1 MTAAQ
6 TIAPAI
12 ARRPRRQSSI
22 SLKYLWCEL
31 RRPFRRSTLIFNL
44 ALPVVLYLALF
55 RTNHSANLPGG
66 NFAMWMMI
74 GIAVYGAATSATS
87 YAASISVD
95 EANGWT
101 RTIRLTPLSSVGY
114 VLIKVLCA
122 MVMALAPTLLIGILG
137 MLTGAHGTL
146 RAWVVGLTA
155 AWLSSAIFSA
165 FGLAIGLSLRP
176 DVVMHIP
183 GLVITGLAFLGN
195 VFIPLSG
202 TMLTIGRWSPAYGIT
217 ALARY
222 PLTNGMDI
230 GGGHDSL
237 SAAIIGTL
245 CWFAGFVFWASRR
258 FGKSTG
264 RQ

>member
-1 MTAAQ
+1 
-6 TIAPAI
+6 
-12 ARRPRRQSSI
+12 
-22 SLKYLWCEL
+22 
-31 RRPFRRSTLIFNL
+31 
-44 ALPVVLYLALF
+44 
-55 RTNHSANLPGG
+55 
-66 NFAMWMMI
+66 MWMMI
-74 GIAVYGAATSATS
+74 GIAVYGAATASTS

-114 VLIKVLCA
+114 VLVKVLCA
-122 MVMALAPTLLIGILG
+122 MAIALAPTLLIGLIGL
-137 MLTGAHGTL
+137 LTGAHGTL
-146 RAWVVGLTA
+146 RVWVIGLGA

-165 FGLAIGLSLRP
+165 FGLALGLSLRP
-176 DVVMHIP
+176 KVVMHVP

-195 VFIPLSG
+195 VFVPLSG

-222 PLTNGMDI
+222 PLTNGIDI

-237 SAAIIGTL
+237 TAALIGTF

-258 FGKSTG
+258 FTKSTG

>member
-1 MTAAQ
+1 MTAQAL
-6 TIAPAI
+6 PAVATPK
-12 ARRPRRQSSI
+12 ARHRSAI
-22 SLKYLWCEL
+22 SLKYLWCEM
-31 RRPFRRSTLIFNL
+31 RRPFRRSTMLFNL
-44 ALPVVLYLALF
+44 ALPAVLYLALF
-55 RTNHSANLPGG
+55 RTVHTAELPDG

-74 GIAVYGAATSATS
+74 GIAVYGAATASTS

-101 RTIRLTPLSSVGY
+101 RPIRLTPLSSVGY
-114 VLIKVLCA
+114 VLVKVLCA
-122 MVMALAPTLLIGILG
+122 MAIALAPTLLIGLIGL
-137 MLTGAHGTL
+137 LTGAHGTL
-146 RAWVVGLTA
+146 RVWVIGLGA

-165 FGLAIGLSLRP
+165 FGLALGLSLRP
-176 DVVMHIP
+176 EVVMHVP

-195 VFIPLSG
+195 VFVPLSG

-222 PLTNGMDI
+222 PLTNGIDI

-237 SAAIIGTL
+237 TAALIGTF

-258 FGKSTG
+258 FTKSTG